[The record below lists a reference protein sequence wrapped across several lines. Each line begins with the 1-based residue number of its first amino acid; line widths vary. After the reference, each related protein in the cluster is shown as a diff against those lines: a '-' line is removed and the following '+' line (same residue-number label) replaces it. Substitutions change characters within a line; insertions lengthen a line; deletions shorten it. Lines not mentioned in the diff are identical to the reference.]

1 MWKAGK
7 ETGIGKKKKNTH
19 ISISQNIN
27 RYEYLDSFSKI
38 IRNKK
43 SKEINFQSKSP
54 LENSIFQ
61 FIQSFKNK
69 NNVENPLLDNI
80 TYQLEQTQY
89 KLIK

>member
-1 MWKAGK
+1 M
-7 ETGIGKKKKNTH
+7 ETILRKKNTY
-19 ISISQNIN
+19 ISISQNFN

-43 SKEINFQSKSP
+43 TKKINFQSKSP

-61 FIQSFKNK
+61 FIRSYKNK
-69 NNVENPLLDNI
+69 NSKDNPLIDYI
-80 TYQLEQTQY
+80 TYQLEKTQY